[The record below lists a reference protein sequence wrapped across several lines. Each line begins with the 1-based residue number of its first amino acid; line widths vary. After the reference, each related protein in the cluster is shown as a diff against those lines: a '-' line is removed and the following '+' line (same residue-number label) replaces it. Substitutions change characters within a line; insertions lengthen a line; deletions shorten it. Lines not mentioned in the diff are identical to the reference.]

1 MAGAPAPS
9 SAGASEPGAARAE
22 FAAFMRGFETACGAA
37 CVIEHSAQLAG
48 HEILFRFAGKVLEE
62 RLWPALAH
70 LATEPTGKPHL
81 IVCSWDTAST
91 GIEMPAEA
99 GSVFAHL
106 ERAAST
112 SASRDG
118 IFAAFVMPGL
128 NMLDTGSS
136 LAGFW
141 VRDARRLQ
149 YWEWA
154 GPFRNVFHWWFAPRG
169 TQLVHAAAV
178 GVGDAGA
185 LIVGKSGSGKSTTA
199 IGALLGGLSY
209 AGDDRCLVSLEG
221 VPRAYTVYATA
232 KLQNE
237 NLDRFP
243 SLRPLLM
250 NPARDD
256 DEKAV
261 FLVSQHFPAQLAGSL
276 AIRAIVVPEV
286 TGRTTTTFAPVTPG
300 AALRGLAPSTLL
312 NLPAAGAPPLKF
324 MGELVRRVPAWSM
337 KLGSD
342 SAEVTAALAAFLRA
356 IPEAPA

>member
-1 MAGAPAPS
+1 MAGAAVEGSASAPEF
-9 SAGASEPGAARAE
+9 GDARAE
-22 FAAFMRGFETACGAA
+22 FDAFMRGFEAACEAA

-48 HEILFRFAGKVLEE
+48 QEILFRFAGKALEE

-70 LATEPTGKPHL
+70 LATESPGKPHL
-81 IVCSWDTAST
+81 TVCSWDTAST
-91 GIEMPAEA
+91 EVEMPAEV
-99 GSVFAHL
+99 GSVLTHL

-112 SASRDG
+112 SEPRDG

-128 NMLDTGSS
+128 NLLDTNTS

-141 VRDARRLQ
+141 VRDAGRLQ

-169 TQLVHAAAV
+169 IQLVHAAAV
-178 GVGDAGA
+178 GLGDAGA

-209 AGDDRCLVSLEG
+209 TGDDRCLVTLEG
-221 VPRAYTVYATA
+221 VPRAHAVYATA

-237 NLDRFP
+237 NLDRFV

-261 FLVSQHFPAQLAGSL
+261 LLVSQHFPAQLVASL

-286 TGRTTTTFAPVTPG
+286 TGGTRTTFTPITPG

-342 SAEVTAALAAFLRA
+342 PAEVTAALAAFLGTV
-356 IPEAPA
+356 PEASA